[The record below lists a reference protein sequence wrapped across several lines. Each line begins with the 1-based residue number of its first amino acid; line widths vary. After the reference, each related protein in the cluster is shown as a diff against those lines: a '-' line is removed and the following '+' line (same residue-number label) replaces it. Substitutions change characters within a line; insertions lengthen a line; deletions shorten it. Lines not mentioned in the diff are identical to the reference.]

1 VKTIH
6 AIWKDGL
13 IIPTEPVDWPDGTA
27 LTIEPVEEPTSV
39 GPEGDLLGSDP
50 ASIARWTAYYDA
62 LPRWRMTEAEEA
74 EWRAAR
80 QDIKD
85 YTVAGMR
92 TLTIEDHS

>member
-1 VKTIH
+1 MKAIH
-6 AIWKDGL
+6 AIWKDGQ

-27 LTIEPVEEPTSV
+27 LTIEPVEEPQSV
-39 GPEGDLLGSDP
+39 EPEGDLLGSDP

-85 YTVAGMR
+85 YTVAKMR